1 MTMDGFGLRDNRL
14 REIYAGSSGPV
25 AFLDESYRAPGNR
38 GRDFNERPFY
48 TIAAVVVD
56 REQAATIRSAFT
68 DIPGSLFWHTT
79 EFNRD
84 PVGQQY
90 IREMLDYL
98 AASDMFTV
106 ITVQTEIKIGD
117 DNLMSYARAECLTT
131 LATELTRGHGE
142 NAVRLMVMDSR
153 DRVIP
158 GANKTDKD
166 TIHRLRSAG
175 IINENVQIQH
185 SGPGREPL
193 LWAPDVAGWSYRR
206 ELAVGDSKWF
216 SQIRDV
222 AVQLHVHG
230 ADVSLKRNSPHMPQQ
245 NPGALS
251 ASSESQR
258 LVVSGSSLT
267 HQGQQ
272 SEELAAVRRAAA
284 QQRPSFS
291 NALARAVGAGGQA
304 HVEQLQRQ
312 VKASPSSDGQQKAIK
327 DLDKILNALTPAPKN
342 RRADS
347 ADNRPDI
354 KPDQATRSRTR

>member
-38 GRDFNERPFY
+38 GGDLNERPFY

-79 EFNRD
+79 EFNRG

-131 LATELTRGHGE
+131 LATELTRGQGE

-193 LWAPDVAGWSYRR
+193 LWAPDVARM
-206 ELAVGDSKWF
+206 EL
-216 SQIRDV
+216 
-222 AVQLHVHG
+222 
-230 ADVSLKRNSPHMPQQ
+230 P
-245 NPGALS
+245 
-251 ASSESQR
+251 
-258 LVVSGSSLT
+258 
-267 HQGQQ
+267 
-272 SEELAAVRRAAA
+272 
-284 QQRPSFS
+284 
-291 NALARAVGAGGQA
+291 ARTC
-304 HVEQLQRQ
+304 RW
-312 VKASPSSDGQQKAIK
+312 
-327 DLDKILNALTPAPKN
+327 
-342 RRADS
+342 R
-347 ADNRPDI
+347 
-354 KPDQATRSRTR
+354 